1 MLMNVAIIEKDRDVI
16 VFMLCASNM
25 CSQQDGWPET
35 RSPSR
40 QRAVS
45 IWHRSE
51 DHTLHHECNALVM
64 FLLIGGQRLHNTR
77 ISVRTGGRSHAR
89 LHVFYRNT
97 SKNPRK

>member
-40 QRAVS
+40 QRAIS
-45 IWHRSE
+45 IWRRSG
-51 DHTLHHECNALVM
+51 DHALQCKYKAVVM
-64 FLLIGGQRLHNTR
+64 FLLTWTMGDAQTLLEG
-77 ISVRTGGRSHAR
+77 
-89 LHVFYRNT
+89 T
-97 SKNPRK
+97 SRHHHGL